1 MGVPA
6 SEPPPNVG
14 EGILL
19 RAHGHAVGERS
30 DLSHDVADFAPG
42 FSKITILNP
51 KTNGNFYFNPA
62 TFQAI
67 QDAYNPSDPYG
78 TTTRDFFR
86 GPSRT
91 NLDMALAKTT
101 AITEH
106 VNVEFRLEAFNVLN
120 HTELANPDV
129 NIADLNFGLITSTTL
144 GSGPNALQTQR
155 ILQLGGRLTF

>member
-1 MGVPA
+1 
-6 SEPPPNVG
+6 
-14 EGILL
+14 
-19 RAHGHAVGERS
+19 
-30 DLSHDVADFAPG
+30 
-42 FSKITILNP
+42 
-51 KTNGNFYFNPA
+51 
-62 TFQAI
+62 
-67 QDAYNPSDPYG
+67 
-78 TTTRDFFR
+78 
-86 GPSRT
+86 
-91 NLDMALAKTT
+91 MALAKTT